1 MRFIIQEHFAK
12 IAVDAVMRLK
22 ENAASLDLIHVL
34 KKPGG
39 TLRDSY
45 LDDGF
50 ILEKKIG
57 RFKDPKHS
65 LCQTVHGRRVRLGV
79 RV

>member
-1 MRFIIQEHFAK
+1 MKARAKGLGFGVYVKEHFAK

-22 ENAASLDLIHVL
+22 ENAASLELIHVL

-39 TLRDSY
+39 CLRDSF

-57 RFKDPKHS
+57 KCK
-65 LCQTVHGRRVRLGV
+65 L
-79 RV
+79 